1 MARIFGMNASKFTDA
16 QEAIVVKQ
24 TDYRAPVSDVL
35 LT

>member
-1 MARIFGMNASKFTDA
+1 MNASKFTDA

-24 TDYRAPVSDVL
+24 TDYRAPDSDAL